1 MSQILTYAR
10 IRLKE
15 WGQWSRYEV
24 QGYPIMSAFWRIV
37 VGRGGTEPE
46 PPIEVT
52 QVEGIV
58 RRAPTAQKEILIFRY
73 CRRYSIRECA
83 AWTSSSK
90 STASRLLEQ
99 AEWYVHTELDCVG
112 QKEYTVSNCGEFRT
126 GTAN

>member
-24 QGYPIMSAFWRIV
+24 QGYPIMSAFWRSV

-58 RRAPTAQKEILIFRY
+58 RRADTAQKEILIFRY
-73 CRRYSIRECA
+73 CRRYSIRDCA
-83 AWTSSSK
+83 LQISSSK

-99 AEWYVHTELDCVG
+99 AEWYVHIELESVG
-112 QKEYTVSNCGEFRT
+112 QDVVYGSNCGQSRT
-126 GTAN
+126 QAAT

>member
-1 MSQILTYAR
+1 MSQILTYTR

-15 WGQWSRYEV
+15 WGSWSRYEA
-24 QGYPIMSAFWRIV
+24 QGFPSMSAFMKGWF
-37 VGRGGTEPE
+37 GRGGAEAE

-73 CRRYSIRECA
+73 CRRYSVRACA
-83 AWTSSSK
+83 EQISLPK

-99 AEWYVHTELDCVG
+99 AEWYVHTELDNVG
-112 QKEYTVSNCGEFRT
+112 QEVVSSTQNPVFRIE
-126 GTAN
+126 AA

>member
-15 WGQWSRYEV
+15 WGRWSSYEV
-24 QGYPIMSAFWRIV
+24 QGYPIMSAFWRSV
-37 VGRGGTEPE
+37 VGRGGNEPE

-52 QVEGIV
+52 QVEAIV

-73 CRRYSIRECA
+73 CRRYSIRDCA
-83 AWTSSSK
+83 IQISASK

-99 AEWYVHTELDCVG
+99 AEWHVHIELDSVG
-112 QKEYTVSNCGEFRT
+112 QEMVSSNQNPLFRIE
-126 GTAN
+126 AA

>member
-15 WGQWSRYEV
+15 WGKWSNYEV
-24 QGYPIMSAFWRIV
+24 QGYPIMSAFWRSV

-73 CRRYSIRECA
+73 CRRYSIRDCA
-83 AWTSSSK
+83 LQISSTK

-99 AEWYVHTELDCVG
+99 AEWYVHTELDGVG
-112 QKEYTVSNCGEFRT
+112 QDVLSSAQHQEFRT
-126 GTAN
+126 RTAT

>member
-1 MSQILTYAR
+1 MSQILTYTR

-15 WGQWSRYEV
+15 WGSWSRYEA
-24 QGYPIMSAFWRIV
+24 QGFPSMSAFMKGWF
-37 VGRGGTEPE
+37 GRGGAEAE

-73 CRRYSIRECA
+73 CRRYTIRDCA
-83 AWTSSSK
+83 LQISTSK

-99 AEWYVHTELDCVG
+99 AEWYVHTELDGVG
-112 QKEYTVSNCGEFRT
+112 QAVVGSVPNGRFRIE
-126 GTAN
+126 AA